1 MSNRRYNILMVGMA
15 CGMAIMAICGMLFM
29 MYSYTIRLQSMVGIV
44 YEQDKAAAG
53 ELMKLMFSGND
64 MAKEGVAAAE
74 KLGYTDKA
82 FVILGKNIISCGA
95 LLFSALILAAVALIV
110 YCIIRKNKEEGER
123 NALLKHSLNDLVRR
137 TEEQKQYYEDRE
149 HQLQVFMENVAH
161 QLKTPLAAVMVNL
174 ELMEGEDAA
183 HDERL
188 KDKCIRSIEKM
199 KELLMTLLNTARLQ
213 AGKLHFD
220 KEALDVL
227 ELVTRLESEYDGV
240 YVEKQ
245 DSFIIDGD
253 REWLYQALNNIVTN
267 GLSYGKVLIRMEGGS
282 EILRIEI
289 TDEGCGVS
297 ESDINAMFDRYYV
310 GENRKNDS
318 TGIGLNLAYM
328 VVKAHGG
335 DIIVHNSDGGGCCIE
350 IILPRYELK
359 NKLNN
364 SASCK
369 TPVRL

>member
-1 MSNRRYNILMVGMA
+1 MSSRRYNILVVGMA
-15 CGMAIMAICGMLFM
+15 CCMAVIAICSMLFM

-82 FVILGKNIISCGA
+82 FIILGKNIISHGVLA
-95 LLFSALILAAVALIV
+95 FTVVIFAAVALIV
-110 YCIIRKNKEEGER
+110 YCIIRKNKEETER
-123 NALLKHSLNDLVRR
+123 NTRLKHNLRDLEKRA
-137 TEEQKQYYEDRE
+137 EEQKQYYEDRE

-174 ELMEGEDAA
+174 ELMDGEDVG
-183 HDERL
+183 HDGRL
-188 KDKCIRSIEKM
+188 KDKCIGSIEKM

-220 KEALDVL
+220 KETLDIL
-227 ELVTRLESEYDGV
+227 ELVTQLESENEGV

-245 DSFIIDGD
+245 ESFVIDGD
-253 REWLYQALNNIVTN
+253 REWLYQALNNIVAN

-282 EILRIEI
+282 EILRMEI
-289 TDEGCGVS
+289 IDEGCGVS
-297 ESDINAMFDRYYV
+297 ESDIHAIFDRYYV
-310 GENRKNDS
+310 GESGKNDS

-335 DIIVHNSDGGGCCIE
+335 DIIVHNGEGGGCCIE

-359 NKLNN
+359 NKC
-364 SASCK
+364 S
-369 TPVRL
+369 

>member
-1 MSNRRYNILMVGMA
+1 MIRGSREEIERSTLQKHKLHDLERRA
-15 CGMAIMAICGMLFM
+15 
-29 MYSYTIRLQSMVGIV
+29 
-44 YEQDKAAAG
+44 
-53 ELMKLMFSGND
+53 
-64 MAKEGVAAAE
+64 
-74 KLGYTDKA
+74 
-82 FVILGKNIISCGA
+82 
-95 LLFSALILAAVALIV
+95 
-110 YCIIRKNKEEGER
+110 
-123 NALLKHSLNDLVRR
+123 
-137 TEEQKQYYEDRE
+137 EEQKQYYEDRE

-188 KDKCIRSIEKM
+188 KNKSIGSIEKM

-220 KEALDVL
+220 KETLDIL
-227 ELVTRLESEYDGV
+227 ELVTQLESEYDGV

-245 DSFIIDGD
+245 DSFVIEGD
-253 REWLYQALNNIVTN
+253 REWLYQALNNIVAN
-267 GLSYGKVLIRMEGGS
+267 GLSYGRVFIRMEGGN

-289 TDEGCGVS
+289 IDEGCGVS
-297 ESDINAMFDRYYV
+297 ESDIHAMFDRYYV
-310 GENRKNDS
+310 GEQGRNDS

-359 NKLNN
+359 NKM
-364 SASCK
+364 
-369 TPVRL
+369 

>member
-1 MSNRRYNILMVGMA
+1 MSNRRYNILVVGMA
-15 CGMAIMAICGMLFM
+15 CCMAVIAICGMLFM

-53 ELMKLMFSGND
+53 ELMKLMFSEDD
-64 MAKEGVAAAE
+64 MAKEGMAAAV

-82 FVILGKNIISCGA
+82 FFLLGKSIISYGA
-95 LLFSALILAAVALIV
+95 LLFTALIFALFAATIYCMIRGSREEIERSTLQKHKLHDLAKRA
-110 YCIIRKNKEEGER
+110 
-123 NALLKHSLNDLVRR
+123 
-137 TEEQKQYYEDRE
+137 EEQTQYYEDRE

-183 HDERL
+183 HDEKL
-188 KDKCIRSIEKM
+188 KDKCIGSIEKM

-220 KEALDVL
+220 KETLDIL

-245 DSFIIDGD
+245 DSFVIEGD
-253 REWLYQALNNIVTN
+253 REWLYQALNNIVAN
-267 GLSYGKVLIRMEGGS
+267 GLSYGRVFIRMKGGN

-289 TDEGCGVS
+289 IDEGCGVS
-297 ESDINAMFDRYYV
+297 ERDIHAMFDRYYV
-310 GENRKNDS
+310 GEQGRNDS

-335 DIIVHNSDGGGCCIE
+335 DIIVHNSEGGGCCIE

-359 NKLNN
+359 NKM
-364 SASCK
+364 
-369 TPVRL
+369 